1 MPETSP
7 ARDAA
12 KSKALLLILALL
24 LALGAGLLYSPVAG
38 YDFITLDDG
47 QFVID
52 NAIVR
57 SGLTVEGVKEVFSR
71 TLLEAYMPLTWLS
84 FMADSELFGM
94 ESSGFHITNAL
105 FHVLNTL
112 LLFAFLYRATGS
124 PVKSFLAAAL
134 WTFHPLRVESVAWIA
149 ERRDM
154 LSGFFLLLCLLSWLE
169 WTKKGEARWYLLALS
184 AFTAG
189 LMSKPVIVV
198 APLLLLAADL
208 WPLERFKEKGF
219 AERLKNLL
227 PEKLPF
233 FALSALFSAITLVA
247 FAKAPYPE
255 RFIPPSG
262 RFAEI
267 ATTYTHYL
275 WKTLWP
281 VELVIQNSASFTHLS
296 GLSAVL
302 GWILFLALTF
312 AAVKAVKKSPAVT
325 AGWLW
330 FVFALVPVSGIITL
344 GLYSVADHLT
354 YLPHMGLSFLAVWG
368 ADSLLGERIKLRQAA
383 ATTGIV
389 CILILGAV
397 SSVQLSHWKDGLTL
411 FKYIYSVK
419 PNIFSQRMLAL
430 AHLRARNYEESFRLY
445 EDALKKDPDDTASY
459 RDMGIILSMTGKPKE
474 ALKYLFLVVER
485 EPDISEN
492 NGYMAMSLLQAGQS
506 ARSEYYFKKSLSL
519 NPGNA
524 ASLYNYGVMLEWAG
538 RKDEAMSQYREILR
552 LAPESDFA
560 SLAREKL
567 GADLEKAKVLK

>member
-1 MPETSP
+1 MTGRHLP
-7 ARDAA
+7 
-12 KSKALLLILALL
+12 LVLALL
-24 LALGAGLLYSPVAG
+24 LAFGAAFLYSPVRNFG
-38 YDFITLDDG
+38 FITLDDG

-57 SGLTVEGVKEVFSR
+57 SGLSLAGIKEVFSR

-84 FMADSELFGM
+84 FMADAEVFGM
-94 ESSGFHITNAL
+94 GPGGFHITNAL
-105 FHVLNTL
+105 LHVLNTL
-112 LLFAFLYRATGS
+112 LFFAFLYRATGS

-154 LSGFFLLLCLLSWLE
+154 LSGFFLLLCLLAWLE
-169 WTKKGEARWYLLALS
+169 WAKKSGAIWYLLALL

-189 LMSKPVIVV
+189 LMSKPVMVV
-198 APLLLLAADL
+198 APLLLLAVDL

-247 FAKAPYPE
+247 FSKAPYPE

-262 RFAEI
+262 KLAEV
-267 ATTYTHYL
+267 ATSYTHYL
-275 WKTLWP
+275 SKTLWP
-281 VELVIQNSASFTHLS
+281 VDLVIQNSASFTHLS
-296 GLSAVL
+296 GLAAVL
-302 GWILFLALTF
+302 GWLLILALTF
-312 AAVKAVKKSPAVT
+312 AARAVKKSPAVT

-330 FVFALVPVSGIITL
+330 FLFALLPVSGIITL

-368 ADSLLGERIKLRQAA
+368 ADSFLGEEKKRRQAA
-383 ATTGIV
+383 SAACIV
-389 CILILGAV
+389 CILVLGAA
-397 SSVQLSHWKDGLTL
+397 SAKQLSHWKDGVTL
-411 FKYIYSVK
+411 FKYVYSVK

-459 RDMGIILSMTGKPKE
+459 RDMGIILSMTGRPKE
-474 ALKYLFLVVER
+474 ALKYLFLVAER
-485 EPDISEN
+485 EPGISEN
-492 NGYMAMSLLQAGQS
+492 NGYMAMALLQAGEG

-519 NPGNA
+519 NPGNT

-538 RKDEAMSQYREILR
+538 RRDEAMSQYREILR

-560 SLAREKL
+560 PMAREKL
-567 GADLEKAKVLK
+567 GADIEKAGALK